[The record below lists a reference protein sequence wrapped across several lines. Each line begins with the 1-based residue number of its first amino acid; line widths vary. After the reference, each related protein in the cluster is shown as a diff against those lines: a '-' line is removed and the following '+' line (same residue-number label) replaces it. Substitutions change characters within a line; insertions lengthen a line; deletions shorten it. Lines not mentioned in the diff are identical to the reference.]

1 MFPGNRRRAFA
12 LAGLLFLAAR
22 SAAAQDWLILGG
34 VGDVEVWATD
44 SGSRLLTRND
54 GRPGILGRLQVW
66 GGIAPTPIVQLVAL
80 GYLEA
85 GPARRG
91 RGTAL
96 ELEGVVL
103 RVAPSRFL
111 VIEGGKILSPVGAF
125 GPRRLSLVNPLIDR
139 PDTYPPTYPWGAQV
153 SGESRVVD
161 YRLAVVS
168 LPVSDQRYLPAPGHT
183 PRLAAGIGLTPA
195 IGVHLGASYTRGPY
209 LSPTTPFLPPGV
221 DWKTRRGEIIGLDAR
236 ASRGYFEFQGE
247 LMFTS
252 YEAPTT
258 GLALKGTAGF
268 GELKYTWTPR
278 FFTAVR
284 AQRNRYAFIQV
295 RNGRW
300 IENLTTFVSGELG
313 IGLRVDRHLLVKAS
327 YQQDDWDPPASG
339 PPLLNGRAVAVQ
351 LSYAF
356 DVADWLV
363 RRR

>member
-1 MFPGNRRRAFA
+1 M
-12 LAGLLFLAAR
+12 
-22 SAAAQDWLILGG
+22 AQDWLVLGG
-34 VGDVEVWATD
+34 VGDIEAWATD
-44 SGSRLLTRND
+44 SGSRLLTRNN
-54 GRPGILGRLQVW
+54 GHPGILGRLRVW

-80 GYLEA
+80 GSLEG

-91 RGTAL
+91 GGKAL

-125 GPRRLSLVNPLIDR
+125 GPRRLSPVNPLIDR

-161 YRLAVVS
+161 YRVAVVS
-168 LPVSDQRYLPAPGHT
+168 LPVSDERYLPSPGHW
-183 PRLAAGIGLTPA
+183 PRLAAGIGVTPA

-209 LSPTTPFLPPGV
+209 LSPAAPLLPPEV
-221 DWKTRRGEIIGLDAR
+221 DWKSRRGEVIGLDAR
-236 ASRGYFEFQGE
+236 ASRGYLEFHTE
-247 LMFTS
+247 FMFTS
-252 YEAPTT
+252 YDAPTN
-258 GLALKGTAGF
+258 GRALKGTAGF

-278 FFTAVR
+278 FFTVVR
-284 AQRNRYAFIQV
+284 AQRNAYAFIQL

-300 IENLTTFVSGELG
+300 IENVTTFVSGELG
-313 IGLRVDRHLLVKAS
+313 VGLRIDRHLLAKAS
-327 YQQDDWDPPASG
+327 YQQDDWEPATSG

-356 DVADWLV
+356 DVTEWLAS
-363 RRR
+363 RP